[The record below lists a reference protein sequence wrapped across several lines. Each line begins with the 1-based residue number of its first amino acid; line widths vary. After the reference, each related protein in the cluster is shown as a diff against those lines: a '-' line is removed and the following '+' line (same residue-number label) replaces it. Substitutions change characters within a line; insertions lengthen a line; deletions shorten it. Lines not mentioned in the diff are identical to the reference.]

1 MDNCELHF
9 RGYVASPQEIADGIK
24 KYEEETKK
32 RDEVARMV
40 QRLQELKEHK
50 RYQKLQEIRNK
61 KPLVINLFGAPG
73 AGKSTGAAIVFAEL
87 KKRGVNAELVTE
99 FAKDKTWEH
108 NAMALGC
115 QEYVFGKQSYR
126 LARCRADVDVIVTDS
141 PLPLSLLYVTDPALL
156 GDGAFQKVVMNV
168 FNSYNNLNYYVV
180 RVKPYNPKGRN
191 QTEAESNALAAP
203 LKKLINEND
212 ISCVEIN
219 GDDEGYAAVVE
230 EVAEWLGL

>member
-1 MDNCELHF
+1 MEDNYSRE
-9 RGYVASPQEIADGIK
+9 YMIADNIK
-24 KYEEETKK
+24 KYNEQKEKMSYLVEKFKEIKEEEKIK
-32 RDEVARMV
+32 
-40 QRLQELKEHK
+40 
-50 RYQKLQEIRNK
+50 KLQEIRSK

-99 FAKDKTWEH
+99 FAKDKTWEG

-141 PLPLSLLYVTDPALL
+141 PLPLSLLYVSDPALL
-156 GDGAFQKVVMNV
+156 GDNAFQKVVMNV
-168 FNSYNNLNYYVV
+168 FNSYNNLNYYVR

-191 QTEAESNALAAP
+191 QTEAESDALAAP

-212 ISCVEIN
+212 ISCVEID
-219 GDDEGYAAVVE
+219 GDDEGYAAVVK

>member
-1 MDNCELHF
+1 MGD
-9 RGYVASPQEIADGIK
+9 YIASPQEIADGIK

-61 KPLVINLFGAPG
+61 KPLVINLFGSPG

-87 KKRGVNAELVTE
+87 KMMGINAELVTE

-108 NAMALGC
+108 NATALGC

-126 LARCRADVDVIVTDS
+126 LARCKEDVDVIITDS
-141 PLPLSLLYVTDPALL
+141 PLPLSILYTTNEALL
-156 GDGAFQKVVMNV
+156 EDGAFEKVVMNV
-168 FNSYNNLNYYVV
+168 FNSYHNCNYYLN
-180 RVKPYNPKGRN
+180 RTKEYNPKGRN
-191 QTEAESNALAAP
+191 QTEAESDAIAVRTKNL
-203 LKKLINEND
+203 LKERGIRY
-212 ISCVEIN
+212 V
-219 GDDEGYAAVVE
+219 
-230 EVAEWLGL
+230 